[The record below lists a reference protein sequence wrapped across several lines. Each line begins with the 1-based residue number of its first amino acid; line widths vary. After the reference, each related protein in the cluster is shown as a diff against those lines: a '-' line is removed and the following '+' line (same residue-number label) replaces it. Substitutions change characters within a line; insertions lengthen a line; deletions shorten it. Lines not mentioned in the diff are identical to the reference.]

1 MKKILFTIGLI
12 VSFSLLNLSAVAQK
26 VETESDLF
34 QKISKLTQTKKA
46 DDQDK
51 AYSLSKTYLEK
62 FGKEDSENV
71 KKVRAFVENHESV
84 KLGKLIDDGKT
95 GEAFSF
101 GKSILASNPE
111 NPVVTMELALAGL
124 QALEKKKDKSFG
136 KDSIEYAK
144 TTLRLFGENKA
155 PKSFAPFADQNE
167 ATAMM
172 YYIIGNFL
180 ADDNLPEAAHN
191 FYKSVQYQSK
201 IKDSSVPYYYIA
213 LNYHKLYDKLSAEFE
228 QKYANKPSGDKDAQA
243 ANEKLGKLLDRM
255 MDAYAR
261 AAKIGEAQKV
271 EGAGTW
277 KTIYTQIY
285 KGIKQSETGMNE
297 YYDKILSQ
305 QMPDPSTF

>member
-1 MKKILFTIGLI
+1 MKKFLFTFGLI
-12 VSFSLLNLSAVAQK
+12 VSFSLLSLSAVAQK

-34 QKISKLTQTKKA
+34 QKIAKLTQTKK
-46 DDQDK
+46 DDDRDK
-51 AYSLSKTYLEK
+51 AYVLAKTYLERFGKDDTDNVKKIKEFVAIYEPDKIGKLSDGGKTSEAFK
-62 FGKEDSENV
+62 FGKEV
-71 KKVRAFVENHESV
+71 
-84 KLGKLIDDGKT
+84 
-95 GEAFSF
+95 
-101 GKSILASNPE
+101 LASNPE
-111 NPVVTMELALAGL
+111 NSVVTMELALAGL

-261 AAKIGEAQKV
+261 AAKIGEAQKI
-271 EGAGTW
+271 EAAGTW

>member
-1 MKKILFTIGLI
+1 MKNFLFTIGLI
-12 VSFSLLNLSAVAQK
+12 VSFSLLSLSAVAQK
-26 VETESDLF
+26 VETENDLF
-34 QKISKLTQTKKA
+34 QKIAKLTQTKKP
-46 DDQDK
+46 DDRDK
-51 AYSLSKTYLEK
+51 AYGLAKTYVER
-62 FGKEDSENV
+62 FGKEDTENV
-71 KKVRAFVENHESV
+71 KKIKEFIANYEPD

-95 GEAFSF
+95 GEAFKF
-101 GKSILASNPE
+101 GKEVLASNPE

-201 IKDSSVPYYYIA
+201 IKDSSIPYYYIA
-213 LNYHKLYDKLSAEFE
+213 LNYHKIYEKLSAEFE
-228 QKYANKPSGDKDAQA
+228 QKYANKPSDDKDGQA
-243 ANEKLGKLLDRM
+243 ANERLGKLLDRM

-261 AAKIGEAQKV
+261 AAKIGEAQKL
-271 EGAGTW
+271 ESAANW
-277 KTIYTQIY
+277 KTIFTQIY

-305 QMPDPSTF
+305 PMLDPSTF